1 MKDGIGQ
8 AAVEEKEEPGEEKA
22 TQIGAG
28 DGWMARYSRLMAR
41 IVPDAIS
48 TAVFM
53 LVILVVS
60 ALAIGNT
67 FTATMDAWYRGLW
80 MLLPFTM
87 QMTLVLVL
95 GSVLAATPLFRKMIV
110 AISRKPRTTHQVFV
124 YSIVVVAAISY
135 LNWGLALALGPLVAV
150 HFASEAERKGIPVD
164 FPFLLAV
171 NGGAGSVWQFG
182 LSASAPLLTATPG
195 HFLESNTG
203 VMSLSSTIW
212 APATLFLV
220 ITFPIVM
227 VIASR
232 ILMPRNPQQLSK
244 FPAASKLA
252 EPVSAD
258 DKRARSRSD
267 FSQRVEGYR
276 LVSFILCIALGA
288 WLYYHFVS
296 KRLSLDLNSLNTI
309 FLLSC
314 FLLHGNVRNF
324 AGALQRAVASCWP
337 ILVLY
342 HLYAGVA
349 GLIQFTTVG
358 AAFSDLF
365 TPILTPWTYPFLMAF
380 AGTIVAIFVPSSGGQ
395 WVIQGYVTIK
405 AAEAVGV
412 TAQRGLLALSVGDQ
426 MGNLVSPFWF
436 VVRAE
441 IARIDF
447 RAFFG
452 YGLIFAALWFFFGV
466 IAFTFLPC

>member
-1 MKDGIGQ
+1 MKEGSAPQ
-8 AAVEEKEEPGEEKA
+8 AADKKQEQVA
-22 TQIGAG
+22 AG
-28 DGWMARYSRLMAR
+28 DGWLSRYSRLMAR
-41 IVPDAIS
+41 AVPDAIS
-48 TAVFM
+48 TAVVM
-53 LVILVVS
+53 LVVLVIT
-60 ALAIGNT
+60 ALALGNT
-67 FTATMDAWYRGLW
+67 LTATIDSWYRGLW

-95 GSVLAATPLFRKMIV
+95 GSVLAATPLFRRMIV
-110 AISRKPRTTHQVFV
+110 ALSRRPRTANQVFV
-124 YSIVVVAAISY
+124 YSIIVVAVISY
-135 LNWGLALALGPLVAV
+135 LNWGLALALGPLIAV
-150 HFASEAERKGIPVD
+150 HFASEAERRGIAID

-195 HFLESNTG
+195 HFLESDIG

-220 ITFPIVM
+220 IAFPLVM
-227 VIASR
+227 IIAAR
-232 ILMPRNPQQLSK
+232 LLMPRNPQQLSS

-252 EPVSAD
+252 EPVGSD
-258 DKRARSRSD
+258 DKKSAAEAD
-267 FSQRVEGYR
+267 FSQRIER
-276 LVSFILCIALGA
+276 HALVSFILCVALGG
-288 WLYYHFVS
+288 WLYYHFVA

-309 FLLSC
+309 FLLLC

-324 AGALQRAVASCWP
+324 SQALQRAVASCWP

-358 AAFSDLF
+358 AAFSNLF
-365 TPILTPWTYPFLMAF
+365 MPILTPLTYPLLMAF
-380 AGTIVAIFVPSSGGQ
+380 AGTVVAIFVPSSGGQ

-412 TAQRGLLALSVGDQ
+412 TAQRGMLALSVGDQ

-441 IARIDF
+441 IAHIDF
-447 RAFFG
+447 RTFFG
-452 YGLIFAALWFFFGV
+452 YGLIFAALWFVFGV
-466 IAFTFLPC
+466 LAFTFLPC